1 MQWIDNVF
9 KFQSLT
15 GYEIITDKR
24 GNVYVAGIYNAG
36 GWSALP
42 AGTTSYVLNGV
53 TLPAYGGDDLF
64 YAKFSTNGDQ
74 QWIVGSGGS
83 GGDYTRGIAL
93 DKAQR
98 QLYAAG
104 NTNSPTMTLG
114 PFTFVSDVSNNFIN
128 SLDVKDGKLV
138 SLFGGGVCK
147 YRFVSIATVL
157 FT

>member
-1 MQWIDNVF
+1 MQRIDNVV
-9 KFQSLT
+9 KFQPLT

-24 GNVYVAGIYNAG
+24 GDVYVAGIYNAG
-36 GWSALP
+36 GWGALP
-42 AGTTSYVLNGV
+42 AETTSYVLNGV
-53 TLPAYGGDDLF
+53 TVPAYGGDDLF

-74 QWIVGSGGS
+74 RWIVGSGGS
-83 GGDYTRGIAL
+83 GGDYTRGLVL

-104 NTNSPTMTLG
+104 HTESPTMTFG

-128 SLDVKDGKLV
+128 SLDVKDGKLIF
-138 SLFGGGVCK
+138 LFGGGVCI
-147 YRFVSIATVL
+147 YRFVSIAMVL